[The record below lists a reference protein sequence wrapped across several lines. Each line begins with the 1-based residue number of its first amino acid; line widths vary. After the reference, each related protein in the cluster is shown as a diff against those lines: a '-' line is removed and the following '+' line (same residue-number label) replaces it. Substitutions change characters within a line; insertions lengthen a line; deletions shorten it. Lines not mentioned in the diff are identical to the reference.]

1 MHVFNKKRELASR
14 PDEELIRLIQADRN
28 SESGRSAAEALFA
41 RYRKRVYLMC
51 YRYTADHERALD
63 ISQEVLLKAYE
74 KIDGYRHTSG
84 FSCWLFTIARNR
96 CLNSLRSIR
105 LWQDDGGDP
114 ELLPDGGTLPDRVVE
129 DREDEE
135 KILELIRRSLDPL
148 EQKALWLRC
157 FEKVP
162 VDEITAM
169 LDIESASGA
178 RALLQ
183 KSRRKLRAA
192 MNKGLPS

>member
-1 MHVFNKKRELASR
+1 MRVFNNKREQDPC
-14 PDEELIRLIQADRN
+14 PDAELIRAIQKDRD
-28 SESGRSAAEALFA
+28 SESGRSAAETLFA

-51 YRYTADHERALD
+51 YRYVGDHERALD
-63 ISQEVLLKAYE
+63 ISQDVLLRAYE
-74 KIDGYRHTSG
+74 ALDRYRHTSG

-96 CLNSLRSIR
+96 CLNSLRSVR
-105 LWQDDGGDP
+105 LWPEDGGDP
-114 ELLPDGGTLPDRVVE
+114 ELLPDGGALPDRVVE
-129 DREDEE
+129 DREEEE
-135 KILELIRRSLDPL
+135 KILELIRDNLDPV

-169 LDIESASGA
+169 LGIESASGA

-192 MNKGLPS
+192 MNKG